1 MIVLCASFGSSAPEA
16 RRDNRGRRGRAAR
29 RRAGLRLCARLHQ
42 PPPSAAS
49 WPGAGKPFPACP
61 RRSAASPAAPWPFSP
76 RSFCAAANTTRCAR
90 RRSRAP
96 TPSRACSW
104 AARLLDAPEDVPAL
118 ARAVAQAYPAQ
129 PGESLLLLGHG
140 TDGPAAAV
148 YPALQAA
155 LRALSRED
163 AFVATVAGGAAPE
176 DLLPA
181 LRRAPAVRLAPLLLV
196 AGEHARKDM
205 AGDGPASWKSRLAAA
220 GLSVRCTAA
229 GARLPPRRAGAL
241 TRSACARCWR
251 RTMAFEHYVRSGQS
265 SCAAATPRGRARR
278 WRRRAR
284 RPSC

>member
-16 RRDNRGRRGRAAR
+16 RRDIEAVEAALRAAAPGCGFVRAYTSPTVRRILAGRGEAVPSLPEALSRLAGSAVAVQPTLLLRGREYDALRAQALA
-29 RRAGLRLCARLHQ
+29 RAGAFPRLLLGR
-42 PPPSAAS
+42 P
-49 WPGAGKPFPACP
+49 
-61 RRSAASPAAPWPFSP
+61 
-76 RSFCAAANTTRCAR
+76 
-90 RRSRAP
+90 
-96 TPSRACSW
+96 
-104 AARLLDAPEDVPAL
+104 LLDAPEDVPAL

-155 LRALSRED
+155 MRALSRED

-205 AGDGPASWKSRLAAA
+205 AGDDPASWKSRLAAA
-220 GLSVRCTAA
+220 GLSVRCTLQGLGSLPGVQALYA
-229 GARLPPRRAGAL
+229 QRLRALLEADHGL
-241 TRSACARCWR
+241 
-251 RTMAFEHYVRSGQS
+251 
-265 SCAAATPRGRARR
+265 
-278 WRRRAR
+278 
-284 RPSC
+284 

>member
-16 RRDNRGRRGRAAR
+16 RRDIEAVEAALRAAAPGCGFVRAYTSPTVRRILAGRGEAVPSLPEALSRLAGSTVAVQPTLLLRGREYDALRAQALARADAFPRLLLGR
-29 RRAGLRLCARLHQ
+29 
-42 PPPSAAS
+42 P
-49 WPGAGKPFPACP
+49 
-61 RRSAASPAAPWPFSP
+61 
-76 RSFCAAANTTRCAR
+76 
-90 RRSRAP
+90 
-96 TPSRACSW
+96 
-104 AARLLDAPEDVPAL
+104 LLDAPEDVPAL

-181 LRRAPAVRLAPLLLV
+181 VRLAPLLLV

-205 AGDGPASWKSRLAAA
+205 AGDDPASWKSRLAAA
-220 GLSVRCTAA
+220 GLSVRCTLQGLGSLPGVQALYA
-229 GARLPPRRAGAL
+229 QRLRALLEADHGL
-241 TRSACARCWR
+241 
-251 RTMAFEHYVRSGQS
+251 
-265 SCAAATPRGRARR
+265 
-278 WRRRAR
+278 
-284 RPSC
+284 